1 MASERA
7 RSMVPALT
15 FGTAKSR
22 LEVKVGRR
30 GKISLSG
37 SGAFTPDELAAVVEQ
52 VSTWVRQLQ
61 QQTALDMTPPPSV
74 PTYPPLPGDS
84 PMDLIGSNDFQGGLS
99 ARDVVEPAAR
109 G

>member
-1 MASERA
+1 MASERV

-37 SGAFTPDELAAVVEQ
+37 SGVFTPDELAAVVEQ

-74 PTYPPLPGDS
+74 PTYRPLPMDS
-84 PMDLIGSNDFQGGLS
+84 HSAPTGSNDFHGGLS
-99 ARDVVEPAAR
+99 ARDVAESAAQ

>member
-1 MASERA
+1 MASERV

-61 QQTALDMTPPPSV
+61 QQTALDMIPLPSV
-74 PTYPPLPGDS
+74 PTYRPLSMDS
-84 PMDLIGSNDFQGGLS
+84 HSAPAGSSDFHGGLS
-99 ARDVVEPAAR
+99 ARDVAESAAQ

>member
-1 MASERA
+1 MASERV

-22 LEVKVGRR
+22 LEVKVARR

-37 SGAFTPDELAAVVEQ
+37 SGAFTPDELAAVVDQ

-61 QQTALDMTPPPSV
+61 QQTALGMTPPPSV
-74 PTYPPLPGDS
+74 PTYQPLPVDS
-84 PMDLIGSNDFQGGLS
+84 HSAPAGLSAFHDELS
-99 ARDVVEPAAR
+99 ARDAVEPVAQ